1 MRQPSPKT
9 LALFGAVLLAGALA
23 PFAPLATAAN
33 GPGGG
38 SAVTSPGSSGSGSG
52 LTEMPGEV
60 LVKLRSS
67 DALPALLTK
76 YGLALISRFGSRPI
90 YRLKIVGTARLG
102 DVLALLAND
111 PAVLVAESNLTQQSP
126 EARRNMPWAI
136 GNPQALA
143 AQWAPQAM
151 HLAQAQALSSGVGVR
166 VAVLDTGV
174 DGSHPLLAGRLL
186 PGFDFVD
193 YDADPSEPG
202 QSNGGAW
209 GHGTH
214 VAGLVALVAPG
225 AQIMPLRVLDGD
237 GVGNAWVLAEAM
249 LYALDPDGD
258 PATNDGAQI
267 INLSLGSLARTR
279 IVEAVARLAA
289 CAPAVADDP
298 VNDRSD
304 PGYSAD
310 ALRCANHGGS
320 LVVAAAGNDGS
331 SSSKQYPAAEGVESL
346 VAVAASNASK
356 HLAGFSN
363 FGSWIG
369 LAAPGDAITSALPG
383 GRWGTWGGTS
393 MAAPLVAGSA
403 ALLLARE
410 PTLTPRALIDR
421 LRRTASVLCASQL
434 RQVDPLAA
442 LTNTVPPSASC
453 N

>member
-1 MRQPSPKT
+1 MRHPPPKT
-9 LALFGAVLLAGALA
+9 LSLLAAALLAGALSG
-23 PFAPLATAAN
+23 PVTAAG

-38 SAVTSPGSSGSGSG
+38 SPSSGSGAS
-52 LTEMPGEV
+52 EMPGEV
-60 LVKLRSS
+60 LLKLRSG
-67 DALPALLTK
+67 DALPALLSK
-76 YGLALISRFGSRPI
+76 YSLTLVSRFGARPI

-102 DVLALLAND
+102 DVLAQLTLD
-111 PAVLVAESNLTQQSP
+111 PAVLIAETNLIQQSP

-136 GNPQALA
+136 GDPQAVA
-143 AQWAPQAM
+143 AQWAPQALN
-151 HLAQAQALSSGVGVR
+151 LAQAQTMSVGAGVR

-174 DGSHPLLAGRLL
+174 DGTHPLLAGRML

-193 YDADPSEPG
+193 YDSDPSEPTIATG
-202 QSNGGAW
+202 SGW

-214 VAGLVALVAPG
+214 VAGLVAMVAPG
-225 AQIMPLRVLDGD
+225 AQIMPLRVLDGN

-249 LYALDPDGD
+249 LYAIDPDGD
-258 PATNDGAQI
+258 PNTDDGAQI

-279 IVEAVARLAA
+279 IVDAVARLAA

-310 ALRCANHGGS
+310 ALRCERHGGT

-331 SSSKQYPAAEGVESL
+331 ASAKQYPAAEGVDSL
-346 VAVAASNASK
+346 VSIAASNASK

-369 LAAPGDAITSALPG
+369 LAAPGDAITSSLPG

-393 MAAPLVAGSA
+393 MAAPIVAGSA

-410 PTLTPRALIDR
+410 PALTPKDVIDR
-421 LRRTASVLCASQL
+421 LRRTASVLCATQL

-442 LTNTVPPSASC
+442 LTHTVPASSSC
-453 N
+453 K